1 MRQQFDAR
9 QSDRDRCERKVIDM
23 RSSARSER
31 ERDKEREPSAAA
43 VVVTDALKAD
53 NEKLGTILQQ
63 QTKQLDAARE
73 EMK

>member
-9 QSDRDRCERKVIDM
+9 QSDRDRCEL

-31 ERDKEREPSAAA
+31 ERDKEREPGAAA
-43 VVVTDALKAD
+43 VVVMDALKAD